1 MKNKEMGLRSRV
13 LEQAADF
20 NSFNCPTVD
29 IRSIL
34 DEDVVGL
41 YVNRACSVTDVS
53 VWFV

>member
-1 MKNKEMGLRSRV
+1 MKNKEMGLTSRV
-13 LEQAADF
+13 LEQASDF